1 MNSQNRCAEYK
12 TRMEIKAGE
21 ILREQIIPAS
31 VDVHV
36 HVCYAER
43 KKTLIQAI
51 QEVLTSL
58 CGV

>member
-12 TRMEIKAGE
+12 TRMERKAGE

-31 VDVHV
+31 VDV